1 MSQHAAYCHWKSWQ
15 SLGSL
20 NYKKDQKYKYLE
32 AVIQRCSVKKVLSEI
47 SENSQ
52 ENTCARASFL
62 VKLQAWGLR
71 PATLLKKRL
80 LHRCF
85 PVNFV
90 KFLITPFLYRTP
102 LVAASEYQKVMYC
115 FWFFSLFNLGMNEKN
130 RENIYQNHIRQDQL
144 SGIHG
149 QCNQYPYKGHF
160 VTCHLLS
167 ITGVKQCWALCRSNP
182 AEVLC
187 NFIEITLQHGCS
199 LVNLLHIFRKPF
211 LKNTSGGLLLTVGFT
226 KSTREY
232 RNSETV
238 DH

>member
-1 MSQHAAYCHWKSWQ
+1 MSQHAAYCHWQSWQ

-20 NYKKDQKYKYLE
+20 NYKKGQKYKYLE

-90 KFLITPFLYRTP
+90 KFLITPFFYRTP

-130 RENIYQNHIRQDQL
+130 RENIYQNHIHQDQL

-160 VTCHLLS
+160 VTCHEISFDHWCQTMLS
-167 ITGVKQCWALCRSNP
+167 TVQKQPGRGALQLCWNHSSAWVFSCKFAAYFQKTFS
-182 AEVLC
+182 
-187 NFIEITLQHGCS
+187 
-199 LVNLLHIFRKPF
+199 
-211 LKNTSGGLLLTVGFT
+211 
-226 KSTREY
+226 
-232 RNSETV
+232 
-238 DH
+238 